1 MVDRNREGQ
10 LRPAIE
16 ARHCPAFDVDD
27 VPAGL
32 TDRVASG
39 FRGVQPG
46 SAGVTIVQVGLPGLV
61 IRHIRRSAGYRN
73 ASRVYAAPAPAATG

>member
-1 MVDRNREGQ
+1 
-10 LRPAIE
+10 
-16 ARHCPAFDVDD
+16 
-27 VPAGL
+27 
-32 TDRVASG
+32 
-39 FRGVQPG
+39 VQPG